1 MADRPASDPA
11 VLTELDKDNIAFTLL
26 AELQFA
32 DGTVNLWLGPKDA
45 TIDYLSKTWTGT
57 GDLGS
62 IDAIDEREGVVDRPL
77 VGTFEATIAQIDTIE
92 LAANEGRDATFYV
105 LLINTTTGAII
116 GHIEDPREMGKSW
129 IEPKLIRG
137 KSEQFIVSDL
147 KMEFIAEGG
156 IMRRTTSRRLT
167 YSDGLE
173 IDSGDHFLEF
183 SADPDLTGFAGGLTH
198 SSGGRPG
205 SSGGDGRLFRDPRLV
220 R

>member
-1 MADRPASDPA
+1 MADRETSDAA

-45 TIDYLSKTWTGT
+45 TLDYLSKIWTGT
-57 GDLGS
+57 GNLGS
-62 IDAIDEREGVVDRPL
+62 IDVIDEREGIADKPL
-77 VGTFEATIAQIDTIE
+77 IGTFEATIAQIDTIE

-105 LLINTTTGAII
+105 LLYNTTTGAII

-129 IEPKLIRG
+129 IEPQLVRSKN
-137 KSEQFIVSDL
+137 EQFITSDL

-156 IMRRTTSRRLT
+156 IMRRRRSRRLT
-167 YSDGLE
+167 YTDGLE

-183 SADPDLTGFAGGLTH
+183 SADPDLTGFGGGLSH
-198 SSGGRPG
+198 STGGGSGG
-205 SSGGDGRLFRDPRLV
+205 GGGGFDGRIQQR
-220 R
+220 

>member
-1 MADRPASDPA
+1 MADRPASDAA

-45 TIDYLSKTWTGT
+45 PLDYLSKIWTGT

-62 IDAIDEREGVVDRPL
+62 IDAIDEREGIADRPL
-77 VGTFEATIAQIDTIE
+77 IGTFHATIAQIDTIE

-105 LLINTTTGAII
+105 LLYNTTTGAII
-116 GHIEDPREMGKSW
+116 GHIEDPREMGKAW
-129 IEPKLIRG
+129 IEPQQIRG
-137 KSEQFIVSDL
+137 KNEEFIVSDL

-156 IMRRTTSRRLT
+156 IMRRLGGRRLT

-183 SADPDLTGFAGGLTH
+183 SADPDLTGFGGGLTH
-198 SSGGRPG
+198 SIGGFGG
-205 SSGGDGRLFRDPRLV
+205 SVFRDPTDPRTI
-220 R
+220 RDR